1 MEDFVINNIS
11 KSFGAVKA
19 LVDVNFSADSG
30 TIHALLG
37 ENGAGKSTLVKI
49 LSRAVKED
57 SGSIRLFGKQLF
69 LKNPNDAIN
78 IGIGTVYQ
86 DLSLIPEL
94 TVAENLYFRQG
105 SLNRLGIMYSN
116 IINENTLNIFKKF
129 EISGIKPNA
138 LVCELALSDR
148 QIIEIVKV
156 LSRNPKILILD
167 EATSGLTEDR
177 VGWLL
182 KLLKRLSREGKIIIF
197 ISHRMQE
204 VKTIADVV
212 TVFRNGKNVG
222 TRRMSETNS
231 DELVSLMLGR
241 KFIGYFS
248 ERESF
253 ANEEVILEV
262 KNLSVNNVLRNVS
275 FSLHKGEVLGIGGLV
290 GQGQTPLF
298 LSLFGIIKAKGKIF
312 LNGREINIKNPRDSM
327 DSGVALIPEDKSKE
341 GLIMSMTL
349 RENITMP
356 ILNNLKSY
364 GLVNY
369 SKEKEIVSN
378 LMEML
383 RIKAESMESLVSSL
397 SGGNQQKVVIAK
409 LLSAGPEIL
418 LMFDPTRGVDIG
430 TKVEIFNLIKKL
442 AYKGKGIIYYS
453 TTIDELVNICERVMV
468 MHDGEIIETLSRK
481 NLSKENILKASI
493 GEKVGNLDA

>member
-1 MEDFVINNIS
+1 V
-11 KSFGAVKA
+11 
-19 LVDVNFSADSG
+19 
-30 TIHALLG
+30 
-37 ENGAGKSTLVKI
+37 
-49 LSRAVKED
+49 
-57 SGSIRLFGKQLF
+57 
-69 LKNPNDAIN
+69 
-78 IGIGTVYQ
+78 
-86 DLSLIPEL
+86 
-94 TVAENLYFRQG
+94 
-105 SLNRLGIMYSN
+105 
-116 IINENTLNIFKKF
+116 
-129 EISGIKPNA
+129 
-138 LVCELALSDR
+138 
-148 QIIEIVKV
+148 
-156 LSRNPKILILD
+156 
-167 EATSGLTEDR
+167 
-177 VGWLL
+177 
-182 KLLKRLSREGKIIIF
+182 
-197 ISHRMQE
+197 
-204 VKTIADVV
+204 
-212 TVFRNGKNVG
+212 
-222 TRRMSETNS
+222 
-231 DELVSLMLGR
+231 
-241 KFIGYFS
+241 
-248 ERESF
+248 ES
-253 ANEEVILEV
+253 
-262 KNLSVNNVLRNVS
+262 
-275 FSLHKGEVLGIGGLV
+275 GLV